1 MHTSAPTPTSSDTT
15 HMVYE
20 GSITDPVC
28 LERDPATGLYSLRI
42 VLQPKGTDKRRIIS
56 HVAVDAG
63 ETATVAAQAFAD
75 RLNKAAKQ
83 GRDAIQIQARAQ
95 HAILVLRCAAIVSHE
110 EPQPQETK
118 PPKSVRVETISTPV
132 PHAARPALSAPAAPD
147 AQSQESAEADLFA
160 TT

>member
-1 MHTSAPTPTSSDTT
+1 MHTSALTPTSSDNT

-42 VLQPKGTDKRRIIS
+42 VIQPKGTDKRRIIS
-56 HVAVDAG
+56 HIAVDAG
-63 ETATVAAQAFAD
+63 ETATVAAQALAD

-110 EPQPQETK
+110 EPERQETT
-118 PPKSVRVETISTPV
+118 PPKAVKV
-132 PHAARPALSAPAAPD
+132 
-147 AQSQESAEADLFA
+147 ADLFA
-160 TT
+160 AA